1 MPQTN
6 KQSTAFA
13 AGWQLVWR
21 VVSGHPDS
29 GSGAMTH
36 AMNDADVLACGRHL
50 GTMDQGSYSTD
61 AEAPWPTCK
70 QCQKRLE
77 REGLTHNASV
87 AA

>member
-6 KQSTAFA
+6 QHSTEFA

-29 GSGAMTH
+29 GSGAKTH
-36 AMNDADVLACGRHL
+36 AMNDADELACGRKL
-50 GTMDQGSYSTD
+50 VSMDQGSYSTD
-61 AEAPWPTCK
+61 AEAPWPGCK

-77 REGLTHNASV
+77 REGLAHNASV